1 MLFARWRISKNK
13 KGITLVEMI
22 AAIAITAILASVL
35 SMMIVPVMNS
45 YRNAST
51 KAELQ
56 QAVTGRLNDV
66 ALHLRGATGVY
77 VTSNPK
83 SFPETNV
90 SIDQG
95 KGTKYFEAKFGIAL
109 FNCYQNSAGGKY
121 LYPELRWNDYDDV
134 TNNKAAQYYAGSYT
148 PSLKLA
154 SDDFQTDQ
162 FYCPDQ
168 YSFYFYVR
176 SNPDGGGHSNVLE
189 VHLLVKKGNVSY
201 EGSKTIVCDNLVI
214 KGEDIYTCQFEWK
227 NNQWTHPNKA
237 TVSTGEDASKWKKY
251 YSVWFSRDV

>member
-1 MLFARWRISKNK
+1 MLFVRWKLSKNK

-35 SMMIVPVMNS
+35 SMMIVPVMNT
-45 YRNAST
+45 YRNASA

-56 QAVTGRLNDV
+56 EAVTGRLNDM
-66 ALHLRGATGVY
+66 ALHLRDATGVY

-90 SIDQG
+90 GIDQG
-95 KGTKYFEAKFGIAL
+95 KGARYFEVKFGFAL
-109 FNCYQNSAGGKY
+109 YNCYQNSAGGAY
-121 LYPELRWNDYDDV
+121 LYPELRWNDYDEI
-134 TNNKAAQYYAGSYT
+134 TSNKATQKWASEYT
-148 PSLKLA
+148 PNLKLE
-154 SDDFQTDQ
+154 SDIFQTDQ

-176 SNPDGGGHSNVLE
+176 NNPDGGGHSNVLE
-189 VHLLVKKGNVSY
+189 VHLSVKKGNVPY
-201 EGSKTIVCDNLVI
+201 EGTKTIVCDNLVI
-214 KGEDIYTCQFEWK
+214 KGEDIYTCQFEWRT
-227 NNQWTHPNKA
+227 NQWTHPYKA
-237 TVSTGEDASKWKKY
+237 TVSTGSDASKWKKY